1 MGMGWRQGLLL
12 AGSVLLA
19 GCGGQ
24 ESYAPATGTEAAT
37 MFEQGCAHCHG
48 EAGAGKFGFL
58 LAVQESELGQAEI
71 EALIANGK
79 GIMPAF
85 PKLSAEQRRQLAAYT
100 RDL

>member
-1 MGMGWRQGLLL
+1 MGKRLRQGLLM
-12 AGSVLLA
+12 AGSLALA

-24 ESYAPATGTEAAT
+24 EAYAPEAGTSAAT
-37 MFEQGCAHCHG
+37 MFQEGCAHCHG
-48 EAGAGKFGFL
+48 EQGGGKFGFL
-58 LAVQESELGQAEI
+58 LGLQDTELAQAEI

-79 GIMPAF
+79 GVMPAF